1 MRRTWRFLTNCGMR
15 SSICDF
21 SSSDTIQGGTCS
33 SLSHLVSPSPLPLP
47 APPVVSFPAAS
58 STALLM
64 QAHQIGTV
72 LEKLSGNFF
81 PFLVESSSTH
91 LAQRIHYTKRERER
105 ERGKE
110 SILHGKNPT
119 ADGRENGWGRSTP
132 VELCHGVQQMP
143 VQSLQT
149 QVPVVRVTVL

>member
-105 ERGKE
+105 EKE
-110 SILHGKNPT
+110 AKRASSMVRI
-119 ADGRENGWGRSTP
+119 R
-132 VELCHGVQQMP
+132 QQMEERMDGGDP
-143 VQSLQT
+143 HPSNFATASNRCQFSLFRLRFQLF
-149 QVPVVRVTVL
+149 V